1 MVEGTK
7 TQYYTDVK
15 MPIFAGMEFGTKNY
29 KLRKVG
35 FEVIRQYFDN
45 DVKDFQVGRERVKR
59 VIK

>member
-1 MVEGTK
+1 MLEGTK

-15 MPIFAGMEFGTKNY
+15 MPIFAGMEFGNKNY

>member
-1 MVEGTK
+1 MLEGTK

>member
-1 MVEGTK
+1 MLEGAK

>member
-1 MVEGTK
+1 
-7 TQYYTDVK
+7 

>member
-15 MPIFAGMEFGTKNY
+15 MPIFAGMEFGTTRY
-29 KLRKVG
+29 KLQKVG
-35 FEVIRQYFDN
+35 FEIIRQYFDN
-45 DVKDFQVGRERVKR
+45 DVKDYQVGRERIKR